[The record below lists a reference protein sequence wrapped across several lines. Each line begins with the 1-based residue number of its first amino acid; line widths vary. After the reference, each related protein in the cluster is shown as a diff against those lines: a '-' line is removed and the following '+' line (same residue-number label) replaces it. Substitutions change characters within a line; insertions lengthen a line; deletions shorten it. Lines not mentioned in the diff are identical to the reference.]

1 MVVTGVAE
9 KNGENDQTM
18 SGTERHNTDE
28 HSKIE
33 GMKQLG
39 M

>member
-1 MVVTGVAE
+1 MVVADIDE
-9 KNGENDQTM
+9 KNGEKDQTM
-18 SGTERHNTDE
+18 TGTERHNTDE

-33 GMKQLG
+33 DVKQLR